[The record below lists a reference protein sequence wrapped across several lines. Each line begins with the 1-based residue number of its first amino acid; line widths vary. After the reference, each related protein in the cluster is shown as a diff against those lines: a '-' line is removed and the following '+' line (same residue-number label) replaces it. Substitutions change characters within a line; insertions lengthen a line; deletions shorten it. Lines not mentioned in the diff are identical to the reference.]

1 MVRVSS
7 RLIAIAI
14 GAGLGGAVSVGV
26 LSTAN
31 AGGFQLF
38 EPSAVAI
45 GNFGAGMAAEA
56 SDASVNFF
64 NPAGLTRFK
73 TTQVVGFVG
82 MVDTGAKVTGTSQQ
96 TVLPSPLFPPYVE
109 SGAAQGGTTN
119 PLPAVHI
126 ARPLAPN
133 VVAGLSITAPFGLS
147 TEYGD
152 SSFVRYQGSK
162 SELITVDVNPS
173 LAVKLTDKLSV
184 GLGVSAQYAKAD
196 LNSVAGIPQCFDNF
210 ACNFLPPLMET
221 DSPVYYDSTSWNSGF
236 GWGFGINGGVLYEF
250 NEGSRIGVGYRGKIQ
265 HNLKGDSRLTGP
277 LASTPSQ
284 VFESNDLQSDI
295 NLPATTYISAYHEF
309 DERWALLLSAFY
321 TQWNTFDEIV
331 LRNVASTDNQL
342 IDVSL
347 PQNFRNTWRLM
358 GGFNYKASEHLLFRA
373 AMGYDQTPTNDADR
387 SIRLPDGDRIAV
399 SVGVSYHVS
408 ENVRLDVGYAH
419 LFIRDGIINATT
431 ITGGQEVTVNARTK
445 NRADLL
451 GIQVTWNIDGKAIPR
466 RQDSVAKV

>member
-1 MVRVSS
+1 VVRVSS

-14 GAGLGGAVSVGV
+14 SAGLGGGA
-26 LSTAN
+26 LSTAH

-82 MVDTGAKVTGTSQQ
+82 VVDTGGRVTGTSQQ
-96 TVLPSPLFPPYVE
+96 TVLPPQLIPSYVE
-109 SGAAQGGTTN
+109 SGVAQGGTTS

-126 ARPLAPN
+126 ARPVAPN

-147 TEYGD
+147 TEYSDG
-152 SSFVRYQGSK
+152 SFVRYQGTK

-196 LNSVAGIPQCFDNF
+196 LNSVAGVPQCFDNIT
-210 ACNFLPPLMET
+210 CNFVPPFMAT
-221 DSPVYYDSTSWNSGF
+221 DSPFAYDTTSWNSGF
-236 GWGFGINGGVLYEF
+236 DWGFGVNGGVLYEF
-250 NEGSRIGVGYRGKIQ
+250 NEGSRIGVGYRSKIQ
-265 HNLKGDSRLTGP
+265 HNLRGDSKFMGP

-284 VFESNDLQSDI
+284 VFESNNLQSDI
-295 NLPATTYISAYHEF
+295 NLPATTFISAYHEF

-321 TQWNTFDEIV
+321 TQWSSFNEIL
-331 LRNVASTDNQL
+331 LRNVASTNNQL

-358 GGFNYKASEHLLFRA
+358 GGFNFKASDRLLFRA
-373 AMGYDQTPTNDADR
+373 AVGYDQTPTNDVDR
-387 SIRLPDGDRIAV
+387 TIRLPDGDRIAV
-399 SVGVSYHVS
+399 SVGVSYYVS
-408 ENVRLDVGYAH
+408 EKVRLDAGYAH
-419 LFIRDGIINATT
+419 LFIRDGIVNATT
-431 ITGGQEVTVNARTK
+431 ITGGQEVAIHARSR

-451 GIQVTWNIDGKAIPR
+451 GIQITWNIDGKMIPR
-466 RQDSVAKV
+466 RQSGAAKV